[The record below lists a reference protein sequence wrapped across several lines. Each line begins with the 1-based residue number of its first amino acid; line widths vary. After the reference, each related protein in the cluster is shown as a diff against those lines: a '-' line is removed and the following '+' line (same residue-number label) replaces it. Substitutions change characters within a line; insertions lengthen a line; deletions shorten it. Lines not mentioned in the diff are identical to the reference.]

1 MKGYIQWPQADF
13 KQMDDSENFLSDVI
27 ICMGF
32 FNVPNL
38 WQKTEDK
45 TVKKLSNTFALRQW
59 EFGKNKYDS
68 GVFLKSWFLG
78 KGRDRKL
85 QMTKYGFWELVI

>member
-13 KQMDDSENFLSDVI
+13 KQMDDSENFLNDVI

-38 WQKTEDK
+38 WQRTEDK

-59 EFGKNKYDS
+59 
-68 GVFLKSWFLG
+68 
-78 KGRDRKL
+78 
-85 QMTKYGFWELVI
+85 